1 MHFSFSILD
10 ENAHHAL
17 NDRKG
22 GDEMKATYEEF
33 TFEIFT
39 YTVNDVELAGSCM
52 VNFKGC

>member
-1 MHFSFSILD
+1 
-10 ENAHHAL
+10 
-17 NDRKG
+17 
-22 GDEMKATYEEF
+22 MKATYEEF